1 MPQMIVRA
9 ALALFAALA
18 LAWMVVLLNDAHDL
32 AHGTAVPGG
41 KTANLLPILRTPATF
56 KARVDEVRSAK
67 LLNPDSQPDIAIAGD
82 YALRTHPGDL
92 DRALAMML
100 AVVRR
105 EPQNLQAWVD
115 LLGIQELRH
124 DPAGARAAAVHIH
137 LLDPRD
143 TRGS

>member
-1 MPQMIVRA
+1 M
-9 ALALFAALA
+9 
-18 LAWMVVLLNDAHDL
+18 
-32 AHGTAVPGG
+32 PGG

-56 KARVDEVRSAK
+56 TARVDQVQAAK
-67 LLNPDSQPDIAIAGD
+67 RLNPDSQPDIAIAGD
-82 YALRTHPGDL
+82 YALRSGPGDL
-92 DRALAMML
+92 DRALAMMQ

-115 LLGIQELRH
+115 LLGIQEFRH
-124 DPAGARAAAVHIH
+124 DAAGARAAAAHIR

>member
-1 MPQMIVRA
+1 MIVRG
-9 ALALFAALA
+9 ALAIFAALA

-32 AHGTAVPGG
+32 ARGTAVPGG
-41 KTANLLPILRTPATF
+41 KTSNLLPILRTPATF
-56 KARVDEVRSAK
+56 KARIDTVNAAK
-67 LLNPDSQPDIAIAGD
+67 LLNPASDPDIALAGD

-92 DRALAMML
+92 DRALGMMQ

-124 DPAGARAAAVHIH
+124 DQAGARVAALHIH
-137 LLDPRD
+137 LLDPKD

>member
-1 MPQMIVRA
+1 MIARA
-9 ALALFAALA
+9 ALALCAAVMV
-18 LAWMVVLLNDAHDL
+18 AWMVVLLGDAHDL
-32 AHGTAVPGG
+32 AHGTVVPGG

-56 KARVDEVRSAK
+56 AARVDQVQAAK
-67 LLNPDSQPDIAIAGD
+67 RLNPDSQPDIAIAGD
-82 YALRTHPGDL
+82 YALRNRPGDL
-92 DRALAMML
+92 DRALATMQ

-105 EPQNLQAWVD
+105 EPENLQAWVD

-124 DPAGARAAAVHIH
+124 DAAGARTAATHIH